1 MVYCVAPNCKN
12 GSETGRGMFTFP
24 KKSANPKLNLLW
36 RKNMGRA
43 ASDSPFKL
51 WENTATSRLCD
62 EHFEEHCFIPPSPR
76 FARSIGFRPGKFQLV
91 SGAVPT
97 IFNKS
102 KSGEAVQPKQPR
114 GAYEK
119 RQRQE
124 VCMHFFSSNC
134 IRSILCLNI
143 CSMCSKPSHCDDL

>member
-1 MVYCVAPNCKN
+1 MVYCVVPNCKN

-97 IFNKS
+97 IFNKRQS
-102 KSGEAVQPKQPR
+102 NQNNPEVHMKRDNVKRYLCIFFKQL
-114 GAYEK
+114 YQIYFVFEHLFYVLK
-119 RQRQE
+119 TI
-124 VCMHFFSSNC
+124 S
-134 IRSILCLNI
+134 L
-143 CSMCSKPSHCDDL
+143 